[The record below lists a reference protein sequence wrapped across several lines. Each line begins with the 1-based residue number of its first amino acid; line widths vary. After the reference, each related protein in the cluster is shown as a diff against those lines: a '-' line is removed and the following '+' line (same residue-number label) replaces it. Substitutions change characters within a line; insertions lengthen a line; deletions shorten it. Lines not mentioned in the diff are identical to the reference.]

1 VKNDME
7 NFISVEDKLRYLY
20 GVVTAT
26 GGKIPQRVID
36 KVGKSV
42 KDGDLVLYSP
52 QTLAKGYFKVILL
65 FIRLLVFE
73 KKYDEATKLAKIFDV
88 PIDISAKDSVR
99 ILASVAVEYI
109 YSSWFK
115 TDNNIITYGRS
126 RSFQIDLASIL
137 IDSRNAIYDKVDN
150 RKLIKYFLKESNENI
165 ELFKLAMHDYSGQ
178 SLLLDYIQ
186 RYLIA
191 DLYDTT
197 MVIDTK
203 FKDLDCFSIENYVFG
218 YSLSDIFETFDTMLS
233 DLKCV
238 LPLFPTISDLA
249 EAMDNY
255 RIENDL
261 ERFMCNKYT
270 ISLCK

>member
-1 VKNDME
+1 ME
-7 NFISVEDKLRYLY
+7 NFITTEGKLRYLY
-20 GVVTAT
+20 GIIT
-26 GGKIPQRVID
+26 GNKKMPKHILKGEI
-36 KVGKSV
+36 GKSV
-42 KDGDLVLYSP
+42 QEGDLCLYSP
-52 QTLAKGYFKVILL
+52 QLLYKGCIKANLL
-65 FIRLLVFE
+65 FIRLLVSE
-73 KKYDEATKLAKIFDV
+73 QKYEEATKLAKMFGYKFKINSSY
-88 PIDISAKDSVR
+88 DISTAASYILSNMYDDMFTRKGETLSVE
-99 ILASVAVEYI
+99 LL
-109 YSSWFK
+109 
-115 TDNNIITYGRS
+115 
-126 RSFQIDLASIL
+126 RSFQIDLATIL
-137 IDSRNAIYDKVDN
+137 IDARNAIYDKADN

-165 ELFKLAMHDYSGQ
+165 ELFKCAMHDYSGQ